1 MDRFRQLLSA
11 CENGETHVV
20 QNLLE
25 QGIVQVDDV
34 DEDETTALQMAA
46 ANGQEQVVR
55 LLLMKGAALD
65 KANMAG
71 WTSLMQASRHGHTNV
86 VALLL
91 QNKADINALNR
102 LGGSALTIASR
113 GGHLQI
119 VRLLLESGAEP
130 NRQGKVEKFDV
141 KQYLNRFHFL
151 YLYPC

>member
-1 MDRFRQLLSA
+1 MDRFRQLLNA

-25 QGIVQVDDV
+25 QGVVQVDDV

-71 WTSLMQASRHGHTNV
+71 WTPLMQSCRHGHTNV

-102 LGGSALTIASR
+102 LGASALTIASR

-119 VRLLLESGAEP
+119 VRLCWIQELNPTDKVKTVKSLL
-130 NRQGKVEKFDV
+130 
-141 KQYLNRFHFL
+141 
-151 YLYPC
+151 